1 MGGLV
6 KNLTSSFG
14 PIGWLWAV
22 TLVLVILLGG
32 STKSGFLADAI
43 LQLACLPLLLVAA
56 NRIFSARSPGRLKLA
71 AVAATMLAVPALVQL
86 IPLPPLGALALPTQK
101 AYAETLAMSGAA
113 ARWMPLS
120 LDAKAT
126 AMSALGLIPG
136 LAIFF
141 GTLLLGRGERRAATL
156 VLLGI
161 GLVGVAVGILQVAQG
176 SGSPLRFFEYTNLF
190 EAVGF
195 FANRNH
201 FAALA
206 YVLLLFAAVWAIH
219 ATTANENGRQHW
231 SVKMVP
237 VLGWFTVLV
246 VLLAAQALTRSRAGL
261 GLTILALL
269 GAFMLAMSI
278 RRSSG
283 GGATSAWM
291 LTAALLGTLMLSGQ
305 FVLFRILERFGSD
318 PLGDSRIVYA
328 RSTIRA
334 AKAYMPFGSGFGTFV
349 PVYASFE
356 KPDELIANM
365 FANHA
370 HSDLLEIW
378 LESGFMGPAI
388 ALAFVLWLVGMG
400 VRLWRQG
407 PREVAPLDGALVHA
421 AFIAAVLLSVHS
433 LVDYPLRTSALMGV
447 MAFCCALLIAPPV
460 EEMARGMAAG
470 AERRREPVVAPVV
483 QAGRVVHRE
492 DIAALRTKQV
502 LPVARSG
509 EMQPDVEP
517 SVVVPPETLGAPF
530 EPKGRA
536 LWGNREAWPESWTAP
551 AGSDKPA
558 SQKKPLSA
566 VWDKKI
572 PDKDGK

>member
-1 MGGLV
+1 VNGLL
-6 KNLTSSFG
+6 KELKSSFG
-14 PIGWLWAV
+14 PIGWLWTA

-32 STKSGFLADAI
+32 STKSGFLSDAI

-56 NRIFSARSPGRLKLA
+56 NRIFSAQTPGRLKLA
-71 AVAATMLAVPALVQL
+71 AVAALMLALPPLIQL

-113 ARWMPLS
+113 AHWVPLS

-126 AMSALGLIPG
+126 AMSALGLIPA

-156 VLLGI
+156 ILLGI
-161 GLVGVAVGILQVAQG
+161 GLVGVAAGILQVAQG
-176 SGSPLRFFEYTNLF
+176 SGSPLRFFEFTNLF

-219 ATTANENGRQHW
+219 ATTAGENDKQHW
-231 SVKMVP
+231 SVRMVP

-261 GLTILALL
+261 GLTIFALL

-283 GGATSAWM
+283 GRATSAWM

-318 PLGDSRIVYA
+318 PLGDSRIAYA

-349 PVYASFE
+349 PVYASIE
-356 KPDELIANM
+356 KPDDLIANM

-388 ALAFVLWLVGMG
+388 ALAFVVWLAGMG
-400 VRLWRQG
+400 IRLWRYT
-407 PREVAPLDGALVHA
+407 PRQVSPLDAALAHA
-421 AFIAAVLLSVHS
+421 AFFAAVLLSVHS
-433 LVDYPLRTSALMGV
+433 LVDYPLRTSALMSV
-447 MAFCCALLIAPPV
+447 MAFCCALLIAPPS
-460 EEMARGMAAG
+460 EEMASGWAA
-470 AERRREPVVAPVV
+470 EPKRRSEPAPAPRVEPVVRRSPAGAPPA
-483 QAGRVVHRE
+483 AGPPM
-492 DIAALRTKQV
+492 AAT
-502 LPVARSG
+502 P
-509 EMQPDVEP
+509 M
-517 SVVVPPETLGAPF
+517 APF
-530 EPKGRA
+530 EPKERA
-536 LWGNREAWPESWTAP
+536 LWGAGEEWPQTWTGP
-551 AGSDKPA
+551 AGGDKPRA
-558 SQKKPLSA
+558 SAKPPPSA

-572 PDKDGK
+572 PDKNGK

>member
-1 MGGLV
+1 M
-6 KNLTSSFG
+6 TSSLKGLTLSFS

-22 TLVLVILLGG
+22 TLILVILLGG
-32 STKSGFLADAI
+32 STKAGFLCDAI
-43 LQLACLPLLLVAA
+43 LQMACLPLLLLAA
-56 NRIFSARSPGRLKLA
+56 NRIFSAQTPGRLKFA
-71 AVAATMLAVPALVQL
+71 AMAACLLVLPPLLQL
-86 IPLPPLGALALPTQK
+86 IPLPPLTALALPTQK
-101 AYAETLAMSGAA
+101 AYADALALSGDAGN
-113 ARWMPLS
+113 WMPLT
-120 LDAKAT
+120 LDVKAT

-161 GLVGVAVGILQVAQG
+161 GLVSVLVGILQVAQG
-176 SGSPLRFFEYTNLF
+176 PGSQLRFFPYTNLY

-219 ATTANENGRQHW
+219 STTAGDHSKQRW
-231 SVKMVP
+231 TVTMIP

-269 GAFMLAMSI
+269 GAFLLAMPI

-283 GGATSAWM
+283 GSTTSTWM
-291 LTAALLGTLMLSGQ
+291 LSGALLGALMLSGQ

-318 PLGDSRIVYA
+318 PLGDSRIAYA
-328 RSTIRA
+328 RATMRA

-349 PVYASFE
+349 PAFSGFE
-356 KPDELIANM
+356 NREDMIANI

-370 HSDLLEIW
+370 HNDLLEIW
-378 LESGFMGPAI
+378 LESGIMGPAI

-400 VRLWRQG
+400 FIVWRKTPHQVS
-407 PREVAPLDGALVHA
+407 PFDAALVQS
-421 AFIAAVLLSVHS
+421 AFFAAVLLSVHS
-433 LVDYPLRTSALMGV
+433 LVDYPLRTSALMAV

-460 EEMARGMAAG
+460 EEAVRAQAA
-470 AERRREPVVAPVV
+470 EQRRRSETSPVLRVEPVVRRSPAVSAPSVAAPAAPVE
-483 QAGRVVHRE
+483 AKERVLWDNRE
-492 DIAALRTKQV
+492 
-502 LPVARSG
+502 G
-509 EMQPDVEP
+509 W
-517 SVVVPPETLGAPF
+517 PET
-530 EPKGRA
+530 
-536 LWGNREAWPESWTAP
+536 WTAP
-551 AGSDKPA
+551 AGGDKPA
-558 SQKKPLSA
+558 SSTKPPPSA

-572 PDKDGK
+572 PGEDGK